1 MCGCGK
7 KYTPPANFV
16 GAATGGYPIAVQTQ
30 EAPTEDPAPTT
41 ETISDVKIADT
52 NHQNQTG
59 YVLPPNGGA
68 G

>member
-7 KYTPPANFV
+7 KYTPPANIV
-16 GAATGGYPIAVQTQ
+16 GAATGGYPIAVQAP
-30 EAPTEDPAPTT
+30 EAPTTPAPIPEENT
-41 ETISDVKIADT
+41 DVKIADT